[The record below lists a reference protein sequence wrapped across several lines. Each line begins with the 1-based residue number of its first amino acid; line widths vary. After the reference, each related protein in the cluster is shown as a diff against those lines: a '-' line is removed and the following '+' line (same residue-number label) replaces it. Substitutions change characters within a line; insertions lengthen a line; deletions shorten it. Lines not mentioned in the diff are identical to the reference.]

1 MRGIQLGPLVDSD
14 LRSREVEVVAQ
25 FWEPWPQPWLCVNFL
40 AYINSPERTFVV
52 KTERIFVVEEGT
64 MTVDSRN

>member
-25 FWEPWPQPWLCVNFL
+25 FWEPWPQPWPCGNFL

-64 MTVDSRN
+64 MTDDSRN